1 MGIDFQKKK
10 KRNPAR
16 QESSPTGNLK
26 TLKKNFR
33 DSNDTD
39 STRLML
45 IRLPRSCK
53 EGRRI
58 RTLRFNSSDQRQWS
72 KSGLMFIIAVT
83 HVCGLFFYLVVAEQR
98 HFIINQ
104 KGLLDNFYLQSR

>member
-1 MGIDFQKKK
+1 MHGYRFSKEK

-72 KSGLMFIIAVT
+72 KSGLIDVHYCCYSCMRTVLLFGCRRAT
-83 HVCGLFFYLVVAEQR
+83 AFYHQSEGLIR
-98 HFIINQ
+98 
-104 KGLLDNFYLQSR
+104 